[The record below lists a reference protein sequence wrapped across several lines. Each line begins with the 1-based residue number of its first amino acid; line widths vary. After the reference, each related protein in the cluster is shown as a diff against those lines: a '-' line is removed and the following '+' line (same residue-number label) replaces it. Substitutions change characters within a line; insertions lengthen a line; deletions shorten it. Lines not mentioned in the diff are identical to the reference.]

1 MKRLAIFLMV
11 IGLFP
16 TLAATQVSGFS
27 VTSKPSK
34 PAVTLI
40 TSKTGSARGKVNV
53 TVTFTRA
60 STNSRSPLLLTQVK
74 VGKSTCLAVK
84 KSTQCTVK
92 NVKSGERA
100 KVTVRAKN
108 RNGYGSWSSGVSFVP
123 KVGARWIL
131 KAPTSSVTGNALR
144 FDFTGAVGL
153 ALQETSKSPVS
164 VSSVSKFG
172 SSQSNLVG
180 MTKNGDFFDA
190 VKAGT
195 VKVKEF
201 LIAPNDTIY
210 LHVEGVAVNNTNCV
224 LLAVSVTSGIP
235 DCVESDVNFL
245 FQDGFGDWGGTG
257 TLVPNKTFYQ
267 KFQFD
272 DFGGIAYMGIPFG
285 TTYAD
290 KTGFHFGGGMATELR
305 YYRSGKRWV
314 VKPTVPFPNSRFENF
329 VTPLR
334 SFLLLR
340 NGSILVDE
348 IDYPD
353 RDYEQACRSCKSQ
366 YRFVHYFSDGRRT
379 SVTGFPTGV
388 VRTEPATFISRLPD
402 ARIIAGTP
410 YGWIEI
416 DPDRDEIKSQPYLSW
431 SSTLA
436 SSWSAP
442 VGFPTPS
449 PSGNVLAQSPLF
461 SVESM
466 NCPVLNDLWGELVRT
481 SSFSTEFRNSFVA
494 NSSAEHIYLREI
506 CYHLARHWRKVWFAN
521 NRLIVLT
528 SAFHDSYSVG
538 KNQNGDLVDV
548 EYQGNI
554 IQAYPTFKPIVTS
567 ITSVNVAQPL
577 LNSVFLSG
585 KDAAGANKTILLDLE
600 TGVETTLITGLE
612 DLRISKL
619 TLNSVE
625 NSVYFGAR
633 RLSNN
638 QSVIGK
644 VNLATKKVSI
654 LKDMP
659 ANLLNIQM
667 FSAASN

>member
-1 MKRLAIFLMV
+1 MKRLTIFLV
-11 IGLFP
+11 LVGLFP
-16 TLAATQVSGFS
+16 TLAATQVSGLS

-34 PAVTLI
+34 PAVTVI
-40 TSKTGSARGKVNV
+40 TSKTGSAKGKVNV

-60 STNSRSPLLLTQVK
+60 STNLKSPLLLTQVK
-74 VGKSTCLAVK
+74 IGKSTCSAVRNSIK
-84 KSTQCTVK
+84 CTVK
-92 NVKSGERA
+92 NVKSGERT

-108 RNGYGSWSSGVSFVP
+108 RNGFGSWSSGVSYVP
-123 KVGARWIL
+123 KAGAKWAL

-144 FDFTGAVGL
+144 FDFTGAVGI
-153 ALQETSKSPVS
+153 ALQDLSKSPVS
-164 VSSVSKFG
+164 ASSVSKFG
-172 SSQSNLVG
+172 TTPSNLMG

-190 VKAGT
+190 VKVGT

-210 LHVEGVAVNNTNCV
+210 LHAEGVVVNTSWCV

-235 DCVESDVNFL
+235 DCVESDSEFV
-245 FQDGFGDWGGTG
+245 FQDGFMDWSGTG
-257 TLVPNKTFYQ
+257 TKLPGQVFYQ

-272 DFGGIAYMGIPFG
+272 DLGGIAYAGIPSG
-285 TTYAD
+285 ARTRRSGY
-290 KTGFHFGGGMATELR
+290 TGGESTEVR
-305 YYRSGKRWV
+305 YYRSGKKWV
-314 VKPTVPFPNSRFENF
+314 VKPTVPFPNSRFNGF
-329 VTPLR
+329 QSPVK

-348 IDYPD
+348 IDYPAQ
-353 RDYEQACRSCKSQ
+353 DYDQACRSCKPQ
-366 YRFVHYFSDGRRT
+366 YRFVHYLSDGRQT

-402 ARIIAGTP
+402 ARIIAGTE

-416 DPDRDEIKSQPYLSW
+416 DPDKDEIKSRPYLSW
-431 SSTLA
+431 SSTL
-436 SSWSAP
+436 SSIWPDSNAYP
-442 VGFPTPS
+442 APS
-449 PSGNVLAQSPLF
+449 PSGNILSQPPLF
-461 SVESM
+461 SIESM
-466 NCPVLNDLWGELVRT
+466 NCPVLDDLWGELV
-481 SSFSTEFRNSFVA
+481 SSGKRPSLFFNHFEPDA
-494 NSSAEHIYLREI
+494 SARHIYLREI
-506 CYHLARHWRKVWFAN
+506 CYQLARHWHKVWFAN
-521 NRLIVLT
+521 DRLIVLT
-528 SAFHDSYSVG
+528 SSFYEPYSVG
-538 KNQNGDLVDV
+538 RNQNGDLVDV

-554 IQAYPTFKPIVTS
+554 IQAYPTFKPIVSS

-585 KDAAGANKTILLDLE
+585 KDAAGANKTILLDLD

-619 TLNSVE
+619 TLNSAE

-644 VNLATKKVSI
+644 VNMVTKEVSI